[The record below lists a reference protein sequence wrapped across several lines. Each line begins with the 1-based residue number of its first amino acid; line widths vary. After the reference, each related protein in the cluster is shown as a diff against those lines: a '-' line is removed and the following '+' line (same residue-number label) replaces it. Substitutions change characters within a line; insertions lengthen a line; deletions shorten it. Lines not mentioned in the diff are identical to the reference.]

1 MWWPSTASSSRRTRR
16 TRFATATPSCCC
28 PPTQEAE
35 MRGGFFGEDL
45 RIDLGSGGATRV
57 ALAPAIARRFIGGV
71 GLGAWLLH
79 QETPRG
85 FDPLG
90 AEAAVIFAF
99 GPLLGTP
106 LTTSAKYALVAKSP
120 LTGRI
125 GDALSSSRFAVMAKR
140 MGVDAIVLT
149 GCAVRPSVLL
159 LDEDGASLEAAGDL
173 WGHGLPVSEAA
184 KSPLTGRIGD

>member
-1 MWWPSTASSSRRTRR
+1 
-16 TRFATATPSCCC
+16 
-28 PPTQEAE
+28 
-35 MRGGFFGEDL
+35 MRGGYFGEYL
-45 RIDLGSGGATRV
+45 RIDLGSGEAIRI

-85 FDPLG
+85 HDPLG
-90 AEAAVIFAF
+90 PEAAVIFAF

-125 GDALSSSRFAVMAKR
+125 SDALSSSRFAVMAKR
-140 MGVDAIVLT
+140 MAVDAIVLLS
-149 GCAVRPSVLL
+149 A
-159 LDEDGASLEAAGDL
+159 DAG
-173 WGHGLPVSEAA
+173 G
-184 KSPLTGRIGD
+184 